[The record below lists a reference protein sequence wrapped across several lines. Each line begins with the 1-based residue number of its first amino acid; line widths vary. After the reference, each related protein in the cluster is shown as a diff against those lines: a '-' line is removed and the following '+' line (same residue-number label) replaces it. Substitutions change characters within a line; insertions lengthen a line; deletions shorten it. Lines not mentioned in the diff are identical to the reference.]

1 LAYTKTMNR
10 KHALLRVAAL
20 AGGIGAS
27 SVLLAATSI
36 DSKPTGTP
44 APERG
49 KPLKRPANGPVRVG
63 IVVGPQ
69 LVAMDAFGPYAAFRA
84 ATISDG
90 SASPL
95 FRSYMIAET
104 RTPIDADGLEI
115 RPKYSFE
122 DAPQPHVIVVPNQ
135 LTSARTVE
143 YVKHAAARADVTMSV
158 CTGAFIVAQ
167 AGLFD
172 GLRATTHHLA
182 YDIFAQSFPR
192 VTLLRG
198 PKFVEEPN
206 VSSSG
211 GETSGI
217 DLALRVIERYYGPD
231 VATAAAY
238 MIEYR
243 RSARPQSDAEV

>member
-1 LAYTKTMNR
+1 MNR

-20 AGGIGAS
+20 AGSIGAS
-27 SVLLAATSI
+27 SALLAATSNG
-36 DSKPTGTP
+36 SRSTGTP

-49 KPLKRPANGPVRVG
+49 KQLQRPATGPVRVG
-63 IVVGPQ
+63 IVVGAQ
-69 LVAMDAFGPYAAFRA
+69 LVAMDAFGPYSAFRA
-84 ATISDG
+84 ATITAG
-90 SASPL
+90 RTASPL
-95 FRSYMIAET
+95 FRSYMIAEN
-104 RTPIDADGLEI
+104 RTPIDVDGLEL
-115 RPKYSFE
+115 RPKYTFD

-135 LTSARTVE
+135 ITSPQTVE
-143 YVKHAAARADVTMSV
+143 YVKHAAARADVTMSI

-182 YDIFAQSFPR
+182 YDIFAKSFPQ

-198 PKFVEEPN
+198 PKYVEEPN

-217 DLALRVIERYYGPD
+217 DLALRVIERYYGAD
-231 VATAAAY
+231 VAKAGAY
-238 MIEYR
+238 MMEYR
-243 RSARPQSDAEV
+243 RSARPQSDAAV

>member
-1 LAYTKTMNR
+1 MNR
-10 KHALLRVAAL
+10 KNALIRVAAL

-27 SVLLAATSI
+27 STLLEAATSG
-36 DSKPTGTP
+36 SKPTGTP

-49 KPLKRPANGPVRVG
+49 KPLKPPASGPVRVG

-69 LVAMDAFGPYAAFRA
+69 LVAIDAFGPYAAFRA
-84 ATISDG
+84 ATMGADRM
-90 SASPL
+90 ASPL
-95 FRSYMIAET
+95 FRSYMISANT
-104 RTPIDADGLEI
+104 DPIDVDGLQLKAE
-115 RPKYSFE
+115 YSFD

-135 LTSARTVE
+135 LTSPQNVA
-143 YVKHAAARADVTMSV
+143 YVKRAGARADVTMSV

-182 YDIFAQSFPR
+182 YDVFAQSFPQ

-198 PKFVEEPN
+198 PKYVEEPN

-217 DLALRVIERYYGPD
+217 DLSLRVVERYYGAD
-231 VATAAAY
+231 VAKGAAY
-238 MIEYR
+238 MMEYR
-243 RSARPQSDAEV
+243 RGPRPQSIADV